1 MKTQKVKST
10 DSGTSRNPRAQKSTA
25 DSKTKK
31 AASPG
36 VTGKRIP
43 KTRPPRKVS
52 ALERIGVDLD
62 DLEAAPRIT
71 DILASAFSTGKRIPR
86 VQTVNFLAAS
96 PAPEAR
102 AFLEVYRELPI
113 RDRESLPLEAI
124 CIKASVNPLAILGAV
139 LMAAKNL
146 KAQESALKAIMAG
159 PALID
164 ATIDSATQGTPILVD
179 GVPVLDKRGRPILAG
194 HGNDKAQKMML
205 EGIGFLPTKQGSN
218 IAINLGMGQQAESDG
233 EDDDDKAFDEAFGTP
248 GEIGPQIE
256 KWSEN
261 RRLLLEGK

>member
-1 MKTQKVKST
+1 MRTQKQKST
-10 DSGTSRNPRAQKSTA
+10 DSGTNRNPKPRKSTA
-25 DSKTKK
+25 ASNPKK
-31 AASPG
+31 AASPS

-146 KAQESALKAIMAG
+146 KAQESALKAIMAH
-159 PALID
+159 PDVIQSTID
-164 ATIDSATQGTPILVD
+164 AAKLIGPNGTADRKILHEAV
-179 GVPVLDKRGRPILAG
+179 
-194 HGNDKAQKMML
+194 
-205 EGIGFLPTKQGSN
+205 GFLPTKQGSN
-218 IAINLGMGQQAESDG
+218 IAINLGMGAPQESDG